1 MNNSVKMKS
10 YRLPSKR
17 FILICLAL
25 IPAITMQAQQNGT
38 ENLANLVFPKFEQ
51 AVVKLNTGQ
60 SYKAVL
66 NYEKTEQQMIVLRN
80 GQFYLFKDNQSVDTI
95 FIGSRIFVPAEKGFY
110 EVLVSGPV
118 SLFMQHK
125 ADLENEGSTLAYGSK
140 TNTAGIT
147 HITTIYGKEGAIV
160 LKIPE
165 NYKVRDASLMWV
177 RKDGEMHR
185 INNRGQFMKLFP
197 GLKKELENYFKE
209 HNTDFRK
216 PGDVSGLVVF
226 CNGL

>member
-1 MNNSVKMKS
+1 MKRTKLLTV
-10 YRLPSKR
+10 RLIVS
-17 FILICLAL
+17 LLAML
-25 IPAITMQAQQNGT
+25 PAMSMQAQEGET
-38 ENLANLVFPKFEQ
+38 ENLANLVFPKFQQ
-51 AVVKLNTGQ
+51 AVVKLNNGQ
-60 SYKAVL
+60 SYKAEL

-80 GQFYLFKDNQSVDTI
+80 GQLFLFKDAQSVDTI
-95 FIGSRIFVPAEKGFY
+95 FIGNRMFVPADKGFY

-118 SLFMQHK
+118 SLLMQHK
-125 ADLENEGSTLAYGSK
+125 ADLENEGSTVAYGAK

-165 NYKVRDASLMWV
+165 NFKVIDASVMWV

-185 INNRGQFMKLFP
+185 IQNRGQFMKLFP
-197 GLKKELENYFKE
+197 DNKKELENYFKA
-209 HNTDFRK
+209 HNTDFK
-216 PGDVSGLVVF
+216 KSGDVSNLVTF